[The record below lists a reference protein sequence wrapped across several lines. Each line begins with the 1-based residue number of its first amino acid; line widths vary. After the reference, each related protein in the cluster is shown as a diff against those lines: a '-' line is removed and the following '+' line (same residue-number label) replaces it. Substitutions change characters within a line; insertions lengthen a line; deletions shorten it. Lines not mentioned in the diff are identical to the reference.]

1 MYLDVNSQVINTY
14 CYIMSTFTLPRAL
27 AGDVGRDVAAPGV
40 GAYDS
45 RNDAYTVKVSRYL
58 DILLFLSTGY
68 LDIYGYYL
76 LDIYTMFPSQA
87 YYQWVPFVLFLQAG
101 LFYAPHLLCK
111 SWEGGKVKGGWRRKC
126 FLPSM
131 FYI

>member
-1 MYLDVNSQVINTY
+1 
-14 CYIMSTFTLPRAL
+14 
-27 AGDVGRDVAAPGV
+27 
-40 GAYDS
+40 
-45 RNDAYTVKVSRYL
+45 
-58 DILLFLSTGY
+58 
-68 LDIYGYYL
+68 
-76 LDIYTMFPSQA
+76 MFPYQA

-111 SWEGGKVKGGWRRKC
+111 SWEGGKVKGRWRRKC